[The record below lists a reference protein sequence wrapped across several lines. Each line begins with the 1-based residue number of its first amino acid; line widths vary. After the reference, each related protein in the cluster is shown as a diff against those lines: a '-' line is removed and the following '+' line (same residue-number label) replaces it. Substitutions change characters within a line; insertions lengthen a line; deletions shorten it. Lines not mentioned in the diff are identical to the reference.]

1 MEEPADTPSLRGV
14 LPRLRL
20 LTTES
25 AESAESVRT
34 AVGRGGAYGCYRVLT
49 ECSFGA
55 GGCWLFVGSKTWA
68 ATPLVTAANNQA

>member
-1 MEEPADTPSLRGV
+1 M
-14 LPRLRL
+14 
-20 LTTES
+20 TES

-68 ATPLVTAANNQA
+68 ATPLVTIARVGEFTRPLHVGL